1 MQLSANNRTV
11 LITGGS
17 QGLGLATAK
26 AYMQAGANVAI
37 VARRAQPLKEAADML
52 AQLGEGKIA
61 AITCDVSSVADL
73 ERAHAEAVDTLG
85 PIDILVNNAGKSQ
98 TDGFETISDEV
109 WQADLDLK
117 LFAAV
122 RMTRL
127 VWPSM
132 RAKRWGRVINVLN
145 VYAKAP
151 IGGSAPT
158 SVSRAAGLALTK
170 VLAGEGAPHNILVNA
185 LLVGSIESEQIKRR
199 HARNRPDQS
208 YADYVKEFAAN
219 IPLKRIG
226 KPEEFGGT
234 ALFLGSDAAG
244 YITGAAINIDG
255 GMCPVV

>member
-1 MQLSANNRTV
+1 MKLSADGRNV

-26 AYMQAGANVAI
+26 CYVEAGANVAI
-37 VARRAQPLKEAADML
+37 LARRAQPLEDARVAL
-52 AQLGEGKIA
+52 SQAGRGKVVA
-61 AITCDVSSVADL
+61 LTCDVSSMLDL
-73 ERAHAEAVDTLG
+73 ERAHAEVVEALG
-85 PIDILVNNAGKSQ
+85 PVDILVNNAGKSQ
-98 TDGFETISDEV
+98 VGAFETVADDV
-109 WQADLDLK
+109 WHADFDLK

-127 VWPSM
+127 VWPDM
-132 RAKRWGRVINVLN
+132 KARRWGRVINVLN
-145 VYAKAP
+145 IYAKAP

-158 SVSRAAGLALTK
+158 SVTRAAGLALTK
-170 VLAGEGAPHNILVNA
+170 VLAAEGAPHNILVNA

-199 HARNRPDQS
+199 HAANRPDQA
-208 YADYVKEFAAN
+208 YEDYIREFAAH

-226 KPEEFGGT
+226 KAEEFGGT
-234 ALFLGSDAAG
+234 ALFLGTDAAG

>member
-1 MQLSANNRTV
+1 VKLSAEGRNV

-26 AYMQAGANVAI
+26 CYVEAGANVAI
-37 VARRAQPLKEAADML
+37 LARRAQPLEEARAML
-52 AQLGEGKIA
+52 SRLGGGKVLA
-61 AITCDVSSVADL
+61 STCDVSSIADL
-73 ERAHAEAVDTLG
+73 ERAHAEVVQALG
-85 PIDILVNNAGKSQ
+85 PVHILVNNAGKSQ
-98 TDGFETISDEV
+98 VGAFETVADDV
-109 WQADLDLK
+109 WHADFDLK

-127 VWPSM
+127 VWPGM
-132 RAKRWGRVINVLN
+132 QAQRWGRVINVLN
-145 VYAKAP
+145 TYAKAP

-158 SVSRAAGLALTK
+158 SVTRAAGLALTK
-170 VLAGEGAPHNILVNA
+170 VLAAEGGPFNILVNA

-199 HARNRPDQS
+199 HTANRPDQP
-208 YADYVKEFAAN
+208 YEDYIREFAAN

-226 KPEEFGGT
+226 KAEEFGGT

>member
-1 MQLSANNRTV
+1 MKLSAEGRNV

-26 AYMQAGANVAI
+26 CYAEAGANVAI
-37 VARRAQPLKEAADML
+37 LARRAQPLEEARAML
-52 AQLGEGKIA
+52 SRVGGRILAS
-61 AITCDVSSVADL
+61 TCDVSSVPDL
-73 ERAHAEAVDTLG
+73 ERAHAEVVQAFGSVH
-85 PIDILVNNAGKSQ
+85 ILVNNAGKSQ
-98 TDGFETISDEV
+98 IGAFETIADDV
-109 WQADLDLK
+109 WQADFDLK

-127 VWPSM
+127 VWPGM
-132 RAKRWGRVINVLN
+132 QAQRWGRVINVLN
-145 VYAKAP
+145 TYAKAP

-158 SVSRAAGLALTK
+158 SVTRAAGLALTK
-170 VLAGEGAPHNILVNA
+170 VLAAEGAPHNILVNA

-199 HARNRPDQS
+199 HTANRPDQP
-208 YADYVKEFAAN
+208 YEDYIREFAAN
-219 IPLKRIG
+219 IPLRRIG
-226 KPEEFGGT
+226 KAEEFGGT

>member
-1 MQLSANNRTV
+1 MQLSAKNRTV

-26 AYMQAGANVAI
+26 CYMEAGANVAI
-37 VARRAQPLKEAADML
+37 LARRAQPLKEAAEML
-52 AQLGEGKIA
+52 SGVGSGKVA
-61 AITCDVSSVADL
+61 AITCDVSSAADI
-73 ERAHAEAVDTLG
+73 ERAHAEVVAALG
-85 PIDILVNNAGKSQ
+85 PVDILINNAGKSQ
-98 TDGFETISDEV
+98 IGAFETVADDT

-122 RMTRL
+122 RMTRQ
-127 VWPSM
+127 VWSGM

-158 SVSRAAGLALTK
+158 SVSRAAGLAFTK
-170 VLAGEGAPHNILVNA
+170 VLAAEGAPHNILVNA

-199 HARNRPDQS
+199 HAANRPDQP
-208 YADYVKEFAAN
+208 YADYLKEFAAN